1 VPLIVIDPVEP
12 PPSAWTFPDPNL
24 APPGQDLVAVGA
36 DIEPGT
42 LLAAYRAGLFPMPV
56 DRKRLGWWSPDPRGI
71 IPVDGLHVSRS
82 LRRSLRSFTVTRDR
96 AFERVM
102 VACGDPRRK
111 HGWITPRF
119 VDAYTRLHRL
129 GWASSVEVWSGERLV
144 GGVYGVRIGGF
155 FAGESMFHTETD
167 ASKVALVDLV
177 GWLGETGARLF
188 DVQWTTDHL
197 RSLGAVDVPRAEYLA
212 RLADAVGARGTA
224 QEESS

>member
-1 VPLIVIDPVEP
+1 MIDPVEP
-12 PPSAWTFPDPNL
+12 PPSPWTFPDPHL
-24 APPGQDLVAVGA
+24 APPGQDLVALGA

-42 LLAAYRAGLFPMPV
+42 LLAAQLPGCSRCP
-56 DRKRLGWWSPDPRGI
+56 DRKRLGWWSSPDPRGI
-71 IPVDGLHVSRS
+71 MPLVDGLHVSRS
-82 LRRSLRSFTVTRDR
+82 LRRSLRTFTVTRDR

-197 RSLGAVDVPRAEYLA
+197 RSLGAVDVSRAEYLA
-212 RLADAVGARGTA
+212 RLADAVGAGTTA